1 MRRVR
6 ASRGFTLLETLVAL
20 AIAAI
25 VLNGFYT
32 ALSTGSLLDRRA
44 DQQAQKLLL
53 ATTILDRVGVDVPLR
68 IGTVDNGSQ
77 NGLEWELIISAA
89 PTADMDLGP
98 IYPSELAFVFVSVN
112 DPAAEAEPVVLR
124 AIRYATEPL

>member
-1 MRRVR
+1 MRR
-6 ASRGFTLLETLVAL
+6 AKSSRGFTLLETLVAL

-44 DQQAQKLLL
+44 EQQAQKLLL

-68 IGTVDNGSQ
+68 IGTADNGSQ
-77 NGLEWELIISAA
+77 NGLDWELIISAT

-98 IYPSELAFVFVSVN
+98 IYPSELAFVFVSVS
-112 DPAAEAEPVVLR
+112 DPATEADPVVLR